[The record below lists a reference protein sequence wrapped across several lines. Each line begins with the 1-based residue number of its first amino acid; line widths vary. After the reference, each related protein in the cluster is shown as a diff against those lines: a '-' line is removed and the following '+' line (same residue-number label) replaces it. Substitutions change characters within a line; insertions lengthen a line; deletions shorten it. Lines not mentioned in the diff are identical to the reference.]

1 MMFLSIMTKTSSL
14 IFFEMP
20 LRHVVY
26 VMYIK
31 CIDIRMSYNGIII
44 FKNQLVTENKYQFF
58 LSATDTGVYT
68 IQFV

>member
-20 LRHVVY
+20 LRID